1 MKKSSTNFY
10 FPTSDKILTLRENY
24 YKKYRKFLSPKQ
36 IQRVYDLEKKGKNR
50 LRQGMKHRK
59 MGMKH
64 GKPGI
69 GKHNHPK
76 KGNQQPAESSQP

>member
-1 MKKSSTNFY
+1 MATD
-10 FPTSDKILTLRENY
+10 DKNIIEQVGENPEQGFRLLLAK
-24 YKKYRKFLSPKQ
+24 YKEP
-36 IQRVYDLEKKGKNR
+36 VYWHIRRLVVR

-59 MGMKH
+59 MGMKHGKPGMKH

>member
-1 MKKSSTNFY
+1 M
-10 FPTSDKILTLRENY
+10 
-24 YKKYRKFLSPKQ
+24 
-36 IQRVYDLEKKGKNR
+36 NR

-59 MGMKH
+59 MGMKHGKPGMKH